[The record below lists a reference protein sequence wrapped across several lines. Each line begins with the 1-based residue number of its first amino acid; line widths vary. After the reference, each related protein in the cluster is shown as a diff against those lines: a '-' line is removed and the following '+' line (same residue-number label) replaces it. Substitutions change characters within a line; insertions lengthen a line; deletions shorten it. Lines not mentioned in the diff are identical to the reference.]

1 MTESHAKQAMP
12 PVAWV
17 HVAVLLVLGAT
28 VGGCGGEGSLLSQ
41 TPPPAGQAAAAGF
54 GQALPGLSPQDVELF
69 VAGRDDFLEV
79 EESDEGLGPLFNG
92 LSCAQCH
99 AVPALGGSGAV
110 MEMRAGRLDGLGNFV
125 EPPGGSLINLF
136 SLPPH
141 TAQEV
146 IPPDANVVAFRRPI
160 PLFGAGLVEVI
171 PDSAI
176 LAVANQ
182 AGKPPGVAGRA
193 NLVIDQGTSS
203 ARVGRFGWK
212 AQMSTLRAFAAGAY
226 RDEMGITNELFPEE
240 NAPNGDASLLP
251 LVELVPDPEDITDP
265 VTQRSGVD
273 NFTNF
278 MRFLAPPPRG
288 AITASVQQGEAIFDQ
303 VGCASCHTPILM
315 TGENAHSA
323 FDRKPVPLFS
333 DLLLHDV
340 GTGDGIGQG
349 SARPNEIRTPALW
362 GLRMRAP
369 FLHDGRAATFEQA
382 IVLHA
387 GEAATVRSNFLSL
400 SPADKQALFDF
411 LGSL

>member
-1 MTESHAKQAMP
+1 MP
-12 PVAWV
+12 GGWLPVI
-17 HVAVLLVLGAT
+17 VLPALLALLA
-28 VGGCGGEGSLLSQ
+28 GCGAEGSLLSQ

-54 GQALPGLSPQDVELF
+54 GQALPGLSPLEMELF
-69 VAGRDDFLEV
+69 LAGRDDFLEV
-79 EESDEGLGPLFNG
+79 EDSDEGLGPLFNG

-99 AVPALGGSGAV
+99 AVPSLGGSGAV
-110 MEMRAGRLDGLGNFV
+110 MEMRAGRLDGVGNFV

-160 PLFGAGLVEVI
+160 PLFGAGLVELI

-176 LAVANQ
+176 LALANQ

-193 NLVIDQGTSS
+193 NLVIDPGTST

-251 LVELVPDPEDITDP
+251 LVELTPDPEDVTDP
-265 VTQRSGVD
+265 VTRRSGVD

-288 AITASVQQGEAIFDQ
+288 TITASVQQGETVFQQI
-303 VGCASCHTPILM
+303 GCASCHTPVLM
-315 TGENAHSA
+315 TGSNPHAA
-323 FDRKPVPLFS
+323 FDRRAIPLFS

-349 SARPNEIRTPALW
+349 SARPNELRTPALW
-362 GLRMRAP
+362 GLRVRAP
-369 FLHDGRAATFEQA
+369 FLHDGRAMTIEQA
-382 IVLHA
+382 ITLHA
-387 GEAATVRSNFLSL
+387 GEAATVRTNFLAL
-400 SPADKQALFDF
+400 SPAQQQALLDF
-411 LGSL
+411 LSSL